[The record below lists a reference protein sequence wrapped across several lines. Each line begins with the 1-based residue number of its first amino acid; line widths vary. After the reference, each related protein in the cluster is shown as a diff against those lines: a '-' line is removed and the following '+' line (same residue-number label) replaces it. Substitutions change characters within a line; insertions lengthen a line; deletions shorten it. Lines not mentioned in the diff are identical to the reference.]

1 MVKNSEDEKLRR
13 QQRNEDI
20 LGTHAMEGLFPDTVT
35 SDLLDR
41 FAQGEL
47 ASEQL
52 SEALDRHA
60 HALFA
65 ARPVVASAA

>member
-1 MVKNSEDEKLRR
+1 MVKICEDEKLRR

-41 FAQGEL
+41 FASGRI
-47 ASEQL
+47 SVG
-52 SEALDRHA
+52 
-60 HALFA
+60 A
-65 ARPVVASAA
+65 AI